1 MNSTSNKISLFNAV
15 MLGLGTIIG
24 SGWLFGS
31 WEAARVAGPAA
42 IISWVI
48 GAVIIAIISYNYIEL
63 GTMLP
68 ENGGMSKYAQYTH
81 GSLVGFIAAWANWIA
96 LITIIPIEA
105 VAAVQYMSSWPWKWA
120 NFTNGL
126 MQHNQIT
133 TSGLLVVFVFI
144 IIFTLFNFWSVSLL
158 TRFTSFISIFKIGIP
173 LLTIIMLLFSSFH
186 LENLGSNLHAF
197 MPYGSAPIFKAT
209 TTAGIIFSFN
219 AFQTIINIGSDL
231 ENPKVNIKRAI
242 NLSLLI
248 SGIIYILLQITF
260 ITAISPKLIARVGWS
275 GINFN
280 SPFADLAILLG
291 IYWLSVLLYMDAF
304 ISPFG
309 TGVSTVA
316 STSRVLAAMVDNEH
330 LPKFLGKINQRYQ
343 IPRNAMIANAVLSI
357 LMVTFFR
364 SWDTLATVI
373 STSMLIALLTGPVTL
388 IAFRKMAPEFARPI
402 KNSRVN
408 LTTSLSFIL
417 ASLAIYWAM
426 WPTTLEVTL
435 VILLGLPL
443 YFYYEWKNDWKR
455 TKRQFDGSWWM
466 IFYLL
471 ALSGMSFIGS
481 KEFNGINLIPY
492 PFDLLAVIALALGFY
507 YWGTNSNLFT
517 KYFKYAK
524 KLNYTKVMS
533 PKRRKLLL
541 RKANRRK

>member
-481 KEFNGINLIPY
+481 KEFNGLI
-492 PFDLLAVIALALGFY
+492 
-507 YWGTNSNLFT
+507 
-517 KYFKYAK
+517 
-524 KLNYTKVMS
+524 
-533 PKRRKLLL
+533 
-541 RKANRRK
+541 